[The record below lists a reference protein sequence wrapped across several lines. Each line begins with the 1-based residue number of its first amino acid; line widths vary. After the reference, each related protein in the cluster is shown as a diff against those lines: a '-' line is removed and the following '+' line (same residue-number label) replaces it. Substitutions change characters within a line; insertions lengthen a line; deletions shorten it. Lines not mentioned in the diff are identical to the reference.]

1 MKYTIL
7 TLALLTAP
15 FLSAQDTESR
25 GCRIDGGYAATLTG
39 AAPGYGDVNGTGVI
53 DADGNGKFT
62 GTVGGLALGD
72 RILGAGG
79 QVFQTAVTGTY
90 KIAKDCSLVFTMT
103 FVSLN
108 LKAEGQGTIS
118 SEGREVHILVTSP
131 NNVKLTGVARKQ

>member
-62 GTVGGLALGD
+62 GTVGGLAILNLLG
-72 RILGAGG
+72 RT
-79 QVFQTAVTGTY
+79 FTSPVTGTY
-90 KIAKDCSLVFTMT
+90 RLAKDCSLVFTMT

-108 LKAEGQGTIS
+108 LTVEGIGTVS
-118 SEGREVHILVTSP
+118 SNGNVVEILVTSP
-131 NNVKLTGVARKQ
+131 SNARITGVARRQ

>member
-1 MKYTIL
+1 MKNTIL
-7 TLALLTAP
+7 PIGLLFGMALLP
-15 FLSAQDTESR
+15 LSAQDA
-25 GCRIDGGYAATLTG
+25 GCRIDGSYATTLTG
-39 AAPGYGDVNGTGVI
+39 TAPGFGDVNGTGVI